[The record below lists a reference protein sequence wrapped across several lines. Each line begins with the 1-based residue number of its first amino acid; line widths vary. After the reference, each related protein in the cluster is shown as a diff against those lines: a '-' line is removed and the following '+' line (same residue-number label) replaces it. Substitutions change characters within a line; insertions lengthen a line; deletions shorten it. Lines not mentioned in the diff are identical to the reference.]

1 MFRRFTQLPRF
12 LRSDTLG
19 ALMKAIQLEKPQAFR
34 RIEIAEPSAPG
45 RGEALV
51 RVERIGICGTDL
63 SGYLGKMPFYSYPR
77 IPGHELGVE
86 VVAVGP
92 DVTDVRVGDRCSVEP
107 YINCQ
112 TCHACQRGHTNC
124 CENLQVLGV
133 HTDGGMRPR
142 FIVPAR
148 KLHPSAKLTLDQL
161 ALVETLAIGCHA
173 VNRGAPSVGDPVLV
187 IGAGPI
193 GLATIEFVKL
203 SGAKTIVLDLNEQRL
218 KFCRETMKVDH
229 TIVSGTGKEIDDL
242 KALTN
247 GNLASVV
254 IDATGNNKSM
264 SNALNYVAFAGRL
277 VFVGITTS
285 EVSFGHPLMHRREMT
300 LLASRNALP
309 PDFRRII
316 QLIETGAIDTRP
328 WITHRSSFD
337 SLIDDFPSYVKPETG
352 VIKAMVA
359 VGE

>member
-1 MFRRFTQLPRF
+1 
-12 LRSDTLG
+12 
-19 ALMKAIQLEKPQAFR
+19 MKAIQLEKPQEFR
-34 RIEIAEPSAPG
+34 RIEIAEPPAP
-45 RGEALV
+45 RPGEALV

-63 SGYLGKMPFYSYPR
+63 SGYLGKMPFFSYPR
-77 IPGHELGVE
+77 IPGHELGVK
-86 VVAVGP
+86 VVALGP
-92 DVTDVRVGDRCSVEP
+92 DVPNVRVGDQCSVEP

-112 TCHACQRGHTNC
+112 KCHACARGHTNC

-173 VNRGAPSVGDPVLV
+173 VNRGAPTAGDPVLV

-218 KFCRETMKVDH
+218 KFCRDTMKVDH
-229 TIVSGTGKEIDDL
+229 TITAGSGKEIEEL
-242 KALTN
+242 KELTN

-264 SNALNYVAFAGRL
+264 SNALNYVGFAGKL

-309 PDFRRII
+309 PDFKRII
-316 QLIETGAIDTRP
+316 DLIETGQIDTRP

-337 SLIDDFPSYVKPETG
+337 SLIEDFPSYVKPETG

-359 VGE
+359 VGD